1 MIKSSPLLFLFLLV
15 GSLMAG
21 QTQVEKPPFSSA
33 EDLRKNYRFTEAIG
47 IYQKIYDTCSDNS
60 LREKVVKAITL
71 CENGISMLAY
81 STTPSLRGSFT
92 VPIKD
97 FYLYYPDM
105 PDSTWSLVPLIL
117 NKHKRYYHIHNAM
130 IFDPQRETQYFSAQD
145 SSGNWDIYIIE
156 KIDSL
161 KWSSPRTL
169 DTIINSPGDEL
180 FPVLSEDGR
189 RLFFSSDGHY
199 GIGGFDLYVSSWDDE
214 TGSWG
219 QPENMG
225 FPFSSTG
232 NDYLYV
238 DTKSGKYTVIASD
251 RDISGK
257 DSVKIYVMDFENL
270 AVKTPVSSPEDALR
284 ISKLERPENNTED
297 DKKIVDPLTPD
308 TAATVNGNVKSSY
321 SVMMREVKKIQ
332 SEIDSTIGQINI
344 DRTLLST
351 LENKDDKAMLEK
363 KIGETEFQL
372 IEQQTRLR
380 SVKMLV
386 QELEMDFLTKGIIL
400 PREEFLSTGKTEPQ
414 DTVKEEVSIK
424 LSGYGQLPDMDIVEP
439 APLVDL
445 SFRVEQES
453 LILEDMPLP
462 EGLVYTV
469 QLFILSAK
477 TDASTFKGLNPVFEE
492 TTSSGKYIYSAGRF
506 ESYSELSSALSKIR
520 SMRFANASAKAYHNG
535 GLLSIRE
542 ARLLEEKLINEQS
555 FQVVLHGFPEG
566 LPQPVLDVIRQNTDK
581 DLAMKVIDG
590 KSVYFIGPYSSRADA
605 EKLAGVLTP
614 VSEGVSIETIKQ
626 E

>member
-1 MIKSSPLLFLFLLV
+1 MIKSRPLLFLFLLV

-33 EDLRKNYRFTEAIG
+33 EDLRKNYRFTEAID
-47 IYQKIYDTCSDNS
+47 IYKKIYDTCSDNS
-60 LREKVVKAITL
+60 LREKVITAITL
-71 CENGISMLAY
+71 SENGISMLAY
-81 STTPSLRGSFT
+81 STTPSSRGSFI

-97 FYLYYPDM
+97 FYLHYPDM
-105 PDSTWSLVPLIL
+105 PDSTWSLVPLYL
-117 NKHKRYYHIHNAM
+117 NKHKRDYHINNAM
-130 IFDPQRETQYFSAQD
+130 IFYSERETQYFSAQD
-145 SSGNWDIYIIE
+145 SSGKWDIYFIE
-156 KIDSL
+156 KIDSV
-161 KWSSPRTL
+161 KWSYPGKL

-199 GIGGFDLYVSSWDDE
+199 GMGGFDLYVSTWDHA

-219 QPENMG
+219 QPENLG

-232 NDYLYV
+232 NDYLYI
-238 DTKSGKYTVIASD
+238 DTRSGKYTVIASD
-251 RDISGK
+251 RDIS
-257 DSVKIYVMDFENL
+257 DSDSIKIYVMDFENL
-270 AVKTPVSSPEDALR
+270 AVKTPVLSPEDAMK
-284 ISKLERPENNTED
+284 ISKLEMPENFPEED
-297 DKKIVDPLTPD
+297 KSVDVLTPD
-308 TAATVNGNVKSSY
+308 TAATANGNVKSSY

-363 KIGETEFQL
+363 KIGEAEYQL

-386 QELEMDFLTKGIIL
+386 QELEMDFLTKGIII
-400 PREEFLSTGKTEPQ
+400 PREEFLSPTQTKPQ
-414 DTVKEEVSIK
+414 KVVKEEIPIK
-424 LSGYGQLPDMDIVEP
+424 LSSYGQLPDIEIVEP
-439 APLVDL
+439 AQPVDL

-453 LILEDMPLP
+453 IILEDVPLP
-462 EGLVYTV
+462 KGLIYTI

-477 TDASTFKGLNPVFEE
+477 TDASTFKGLTPVFEE
-492 TTSSGKYIYSAGRF
+492 TLASGKYVYSLGRF
-506 ESYSELSSALSKIR
+506 ESYSELSAALLKIR

-535 GLLSIRE
+535 KILSIRE
-542 ARLLEEKLINEQS
+542 ARLLEEKLTKEQS
-555 FQVVLHGFPEG
+555 FQVVLQGFPEG
-566 LPQPVLDVIRQNTDK
+566 LPQPVMDVIRQNTDK

-590 KSVYFIGPYSSRADA
+590 KSVYIIGPYSSRADA